1 LEQVYAVRSF
11 ISNGCAVWLPSG
23 AANPSA
29 EAIENCQY
37 KMAKLI
43 LNTKLLVPK
52 VLFSVDCD
60 GNLLMLLWTD
70 KEFDTLHG

>member
-1 LEQVYAVRSF
+1 MK
-11 ISNGCAVWLPSG
+11 WLPSG

-29 EAIENCQY
+29 AAIANCQY

-70 KEFDTLHG
+70 KEFDTLQK